1 MQVKTTAVIQAIV
14 IAIVAIIIQAHLIA
28 DHQMEITHQVHM
40 DLDGL

>member
-1 MQVKTTAVIQAIV
+1 MQVKTTAVIQV

-28 DHQMEITHQVHM
+28 VPQMEITHQVHM